1 MVVADAMKCQMNRG
15 KDPHLFF
22 LRTEKG
28 FGIDLIIQDGRSL
41 MPAEIKSAATFNAGF
56 IAGVKRFCEHEPAA
70 ISSMLIYD
78 GESYPERD
86 GVTCINFR
94 KMQ

>member
-1 MVVADAMKCQMNRG
+1 MIVADAMKCRMNCG

-28 FGIDLIIQDGRSL
+28 FEIDLIIQEGRSL
-41 MPAEIKSAATFNAGF
+41 KPAEIKSAATFNAGF
-56 IAGVKRFCEHEPAA
+56 IAGVKRFCENEPSAT
-70 ISSMLIYD
+70 SPMLIYD

-86 GVTCINFR
+86 GVRCINFR
-94 KMQ
+94 EMR